1 MERIYIDGQMA
12 RFTRKDITMVDVA
25 LEDGTTFENVEPRCL
40 FPSSNGRKF
49 ITLLDENGAEQAV
62 IRDLDALPA
71 EQRRII
77 EGCLAE
83 YYLIPRIV
91 KIYNTTEKFGL
102 ITLDT
107 ETDRGPARIE
117 IRNLLYGMKL
127 LYGSRVLLR
136 DGSDNRYEIPDLQ
149 QLDKNSR
156 MMIDLYL

>member
-12 RFTRKDITMVDVA
+12 KFTRKDITMVDVA
-25 LEDGTTFENVEPRCL
+25 LEDGTTFQNVEPRCL

-62 IRDLDALPA
+62 IRDLDTLPT
-71 EQRRII
+71 EQRKII
-77 EGCLAE
+77 EDCLAE
-83 YYLIPRIV
+83 YYLIPHIV

-117 IRNLLYGMKL
+117 IRNLLYGFKQVGNRL
-127 LYGSRVLLR
+127 LLR
-136 DGSDNRYEIPDLQ
+136 DSNDNRYEIPDLTR
-149 QLDKNSR
+149 LDSR
-156 MMIDLYL
+156 SRHLLDNFI

>member
-117 IRNLLYGMKL
+117 IRNLLYGFKQVGNRL
-127 LYGSRVLLR
+127 LLR
-136 DGSDNRYEIPDLQ
+136 DSNDNRYEVPDLTR
-149 QLDKNSR
+149 LDAKSR
-156 MMIDLYL
+156 HLLDNFI